1 MVEQVVAATE
11 DHAWLQYRRF
21 QFGRSDDFLS
31 CPLRLVVGGST
42 IRSSTEKAQ
51 ETYPPDTRAFSS
63 VNDIPRT
70 VHMDG
75 SIRLPTELSVD
86 PGAVSHRV
94 ASSKRLRHS
103 AFIGKPC
110 RDQPNALRSE
120 NLSRPRTAIEAAG
133 NDDNLMTE
141 VRQGDRQV
149 TANEPRAPGD
159 GDFHRLRLLAKQ
171 IAGNDLA
178 LNLGRAFVDPRGTDF
193 SIEVLEEM
201 ALFERHGAVN
211 LDGDI
216 DHLLRGLRRKQLRH
230 G

>member
-51 ETYPPDTRAFSS
+51 ESYPPDTRAFSS

-75 SIRLPTELSVD
+75 SIRLSTELSVD

-171 IAGNDLA
+171 IAGNDFA
-178 LNLGRAFVDPRGTDF
+178 LDL
-193 SIEVLEEM
+193 
-201 ALFERHGAVN
+201 
-211 LDGDI
+211 
-216 DHLLRGLRRKQLRH
+216 
-230 G
+230 